1 VFLKEKAKEKQAK
14 KILYIN
20 ESQNVKK
27 KKLQTKEKS
36 KTYQEKKHQSALSS
50 AL

>member
-1 VFLKEKAKEKQAK
+1 MFLKEKAKEKQAK
-14 KILYIN
+14 KILYITN
-20 ESQNVKK
+20 ESQNVK

-36 KTYQEKKHQSALSS
+36 KTYQEKKHQSVLSS

>member
-1 VFLKEKAKEKQAK
+1 VFLKEKTKEKQAK

-27 KKLQTKEKS
+27 KVTNKRKVQ
-36 KTYQEKKHQSALSS
+36 TYQEKKHQSALSS

>member
-1 VFLKEKAKEKQAK
+1 MFLKEKAKEKQAK

-27 KKLQTKEKS
+27 KLQTKEKS
-36 KTYQEKKHQSALSS
+36 KTYQEKKHQSVLSS

>member
-1 VFLKEKAKEKQAK
+1 MFLKEKAKEKQAK

-20 ESQNVKK
+20 ENQNVKK
-27 KKLQTKEKS
+27 KVTNKEKS
-36 KTYQEKKHQSALSS
+36 KTYQEKKYQSALSS

>member
-1 VFLKEKAKEKQAK
+1 MFLKEKAKEKQAK
-14 KILYIN
+14 KILYITN

-27 KKLQTKEKS
+27 KVTNKRKVQNLPR
-36 KTYQEKKHQSALSS
+36 KKHQSALSS